1 MKLIYGMFLSGYLMT
16 ASAMFKAI
24 YFAQADELLMSEDY
38 GLLGMKF
45 LTTVTL
51 FHVSY
56 IVRRTARKWAFRLC
70 VVGVVMFGYSLW
82 SAGQLD
88 SLMTF

>member
-1 MKLIYGMFLSGYLMT
+1 MKLIYGMLLSGYLIA

-24 YFAQADELLMSEDY
+24 YFAQEDEMLMSVDY

-45 LTTVTL
+45 LTTITL
-51 FHVSY
+51 LHVSY
-56 IVRRTARKWAFRLC
+56 IIRRTARKWAFRLC
-70 VVGVVMFGYSLW
+70 VAGVVMFGYSLW

-88 SLMTF
+88 SLLTF